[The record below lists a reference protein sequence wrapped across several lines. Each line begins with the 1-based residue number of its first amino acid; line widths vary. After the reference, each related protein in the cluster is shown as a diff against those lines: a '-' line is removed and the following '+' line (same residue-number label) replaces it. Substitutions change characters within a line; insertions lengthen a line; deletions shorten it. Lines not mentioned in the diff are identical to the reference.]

1 MRFQYIY
8 IYTTEAD
15 VCFNV
20 LENKSERAHI
30 EVVACVADD
39 NKVVAAS
46 KRALASLLLVFI
58 HLYM

>member
-1 MRFQYIY
+1 M
-8 IYTTEAD
+8 
-15 VCFNV
+15 CFNV